1 MQSIGQLHSAQIQ
14 LDLARLH
21 LLAVV
26 SGVHGMIFSAKSLN
40 VDFLF
45 FKNLWKRDAFALPF

>member
-1 MQSIGQLHSAQIQ
+1 MRFGTRQIQ

-26 SGVHGMIFSAKSLN
+26 SSVHGDDVQFEILKCRPF
-40 VDFLF
+40 F